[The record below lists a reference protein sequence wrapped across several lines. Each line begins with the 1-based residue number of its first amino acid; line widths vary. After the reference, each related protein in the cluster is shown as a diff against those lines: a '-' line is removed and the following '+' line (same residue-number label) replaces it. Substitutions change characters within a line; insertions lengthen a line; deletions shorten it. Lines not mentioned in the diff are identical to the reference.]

1 MQGDQN
7 EMLNGI
13 NLPRIRILC
22 TIFNFEYIF
31 DPTNKLITLL
41 CVVVVF
47 IFTVGQMQNNSTNT
61 SFNNQIKTRVGE
73 TNIM

>member
-1 MQGDQN
+1 MQGGQN

-13 NLPRIRILC
+13 TLPRLKILC

-61 SFNNQIKTRVGE
+61 SFNNQIKTRVEE